1 MVNNKQNMKKA
12 GRAKPAKQARKNNT
26 NRKSAPVNRPNIMR
40 RPKLTNALTF
50 SGRDEIGR
58 MAVKDLVAGKVG
70 FSWRI
75 NPLTLGRLATVSSA
89 FQRYRLDRLR
99 ITAQVSA
106 SSFATGMYAT
116 AVVADSDDVVA
127 DLTYDQLLAN
137 VSCVTSQLW
146 QPRTADYSKVIR
158 ASTPKDGFYTNTS
171 NEDSARW
178 QSPGWFVA
186 LCVTQPSTSDLYSY
200 DNDEVVFV
208 ADWTV
213 HLHTPTLS
221 NTAPLMKIQSPNT
234 FYPTINQDF
243 APQTFQTF
251 KVNGTKIGFSP
262 LLFRP
267 SLVNSSFF
275 LLPKPVPVTC
285 RIGDEVDFR
294 EIVIEATHIYTKFS
308 LGNNKG
314 LLPAAYNPYAD
325 ALTPISYDTW
335 YVSGDR
341 VSPALTGGLVTGTTG
356 QFGGAQPVI
365 EQGSI
370 LIPVDPLGL
379 PLHPAAYANMAR
391 LVQFH
396 EDLARRLTS
405 NSALESAQWSVM
417 NAAVAELDAQY
428 SNPLPLN

>member
-70 FSWRI
+70 FSRRI
-75 NPLTLGRLATVSSA
+75 NPLTLGRLATVSAA

-234 FYPTINQDF
+234 FYP
-243 APQTFQTF
+243 
-251 KVNGTKIGFSP
+251 P
-262 LLFRP
+262 L
-267 SLVNSSFF
+267 S
-275 LLPKPVPVTC
+275 
-285 RIGDEVDFR
+285 
-294 EIVIEATHIYTKFS
+294 
-308 LGNNKG
+308 
-314 LLPAAYNPYAD
+314 
-325 ALTPISYDTW
+325 
-335 YVSGDR
+335 
-341 VSPALTGGLVTGTTG
+341 
-356 QFGGAQPVI
+356 
-365 EQGSI
+365 
-370 LIPVDPLGL
+370 
-379 PLHPAAYANMAR
+379 
-391 LVQFH
+391 
-396 EDLARRLTS
+396 
-405 NSALESAQWSVM
+405 
-417 NAAVAELDAQY
+417 
-428 SNPLPLN
+428 